1 MNEQFLEI
9 LKAVRYAAS
18 EKKLENFSFSEIS
31 EKTGISEK
39 DILKYV
45 NGEKEFV
52 EKILELERQKFEEI
66 FTEHDFEGVN
76 AIDILLIVSKEVAK
90 KFTLVSPSFTFRLK
104 EKYPDVYQV
113 HFDKRIEF
121 IFSKIQINIQKG
133 ISQNMYREDLSIELI
148 ARLYISRLIDL
159 HNPAF
164 FPPEKFSF
172 KTLFEV
178 MFESFVRSIAKP
190 EGITYFEK
198 KIKSVRFEVDKL
210 R

>member
-1 MNEQFLEI
+1 MNEHLLEI
-9 LKAVRYAAS
+9 LKAIRYAAK
-18 EKKLENFSFSEIS
+18 EKKLQDFSFDEIS
-31 EKTGISEK
+31 IKTGIPAEE
-39 DILKYV
+39 ILKYV
-45 NGEKEFV
+45 SNEKELV

-76 AIDILLIVSKEVAK
+76 AIDILLTVSKEVAR
-90 KFTLVSPSFTFRLK
+90 KFTLVSPSFTVRLK
-104 EKYPDVYQV
+104 EKYPEIYQA

-121 IFSKIQINIQKG
+121 IFGKIQINIQKG

-159 HNPAF
+159 HNPSF

-178 MFESFVRSIAKP
+178 MFESFVRSIARP
-190 EGITYFEK
+190 EGISYFEK
-198 KIKSVRFEVDKL
+198 KIKSVKFEVDKL